1 MPRYISVGGQTYGIW
16 SNEDGTVKGDS
27 VPAAL
32 KAVDSTLSTKISAS
46 QAEHVAQAKR
56 K

>member
-1 MPRYISVGGQTYGIW
+1 MPRYISVGGEHYGIW
-16 SNEDGTVKGDS
+16 SNEDGTVKSDS
-27 VPAAL
+27 VPTAKKTAD
-32 KAVDSTLSTKISAS
+32 VNTKISIS